1 MDLKAGM
8 VGSRHGSTLESRRR
22 EAAWTE
28 RPRIFRADAPLIG
41 LRNRICFGYDVVRVR
56 PRGQETRFMSS
67 EHHEH
72 GPPEV
77 EPDEND
83 YSAIHQL
90 IVGVAIFVVISMAGV
105 AVWLD
110 AEIEHVTASSVAG
123 AAQE

>member
-1 MDLKAGM
+1 M
-8 VGSRHGSTLESRRR
+8 VHIRCVSKKGSRCRR
-22 EAAWTE
+22 T
-28 RPRIFRADAPLIG
+28 APLERVPFNRVRASAIG
-41 LRNRICFGYDVVRVR
+41 LRNRICFGYVVVRVR
-56 PRGQETRFMSS
+56 PSGQETSFMSS
-67 EHHEH
+67 DHHEH

-90 IVGVAIFVVISMAGV
+90 IVGVAIFVVVSMAAV

-110 AEIEHVTASSVAG
+110 AEIEHVTTSSVAG

>member
-1 MDLKAGM
+1 MEGFHVFLS
-8 VGSRHGSTLESRRR
+8 VGFLAIT
-22 EAAWTE
+22 
-28 RPRIFRADAPLIG
+28 IG
-41 LRNRICFGYDVVRVR
+41 
-56 PRGQETRFMSS
+56 S